1 MGFNNDDSK
10 YILKVSQ
17 IHKFLTRETSG
28 DETHNRKGFVVICG
42 RQVEKTTMAENVQ
55 KTPLEATTGVL
66 IVLDEHET
74 EGMRT

>member
-17 IHKFLTRETSG
+17 IHKFLTREISG

-55 KTPLEATTGVL
+55 KNTFGSDYRRAYCV
-66 IVLDEHET
+66 
-74 EGMRT
+74 R